1 MLLSNL
7 WNCFSGFL
15 FCLQQPELLKLKE
28 EMTRISSKIK
38 KGKKELGKKT
48 EERKRHAADIADLQ
62 RGIQDL
68 TAKMVDLQEK
78 GRDVGDQLKLDGNDL
93 EEYFRM

>member
-1 MLLSNL
+1 M
-7 WNCFSGFL
+7 
-15 FCLQQPELLKLKE
+15 QQPELLKLKE
-28 EMTRISSKIK
+28 EEKRINSKIK
-38 KGKKELGKKT
+38 KCKKELDKKR
-48 EERKRHAADIADLQ
+48 EERRKHAADIAELQ

-78 GRDVGDQLKLDGNDL
+78 GRDVGDQLKLDANDL

>member
-1 MLLSNL
+1 
-7 WNCFSGFL
+7 
-15 FCLQQPELLKLKE
+15 
-28 EMTRISSKIK
+28 MTRINSKIK
-38 KGKKELGKKT
+38 KGRKELDKKR
-48 EERKRHAADIADLQ
+48 EERRRHAADIEELQ

-78 GRDVGDQLKLDGNDL
+78 GRDVGNQLKLDGNDL